1 MYKVV
6 LIDDESIIVEGLKNV
21 INWAEYGCEVVGTAY
36 SAANGAKVIR
46 QHSPNI
52 LFTDIK
58 MPDMDGL
65 SMLAGLRSE
74 YPDMQ
79 VTILTGYRNFEYGQQ
94 AVRLGVTRLLLKPC
108 PMNELVE
115 ALGTMI
121 ANLKKLQGSEGED
134 KEASQSEQSA
144 NNFIVRQA
152 INYLNENYMNKIT
165 LQDVADYCYVSQ
177 WHLSKLLNKHMD
189 MSFYNL
195 LNEARVKAAK
205 SLLKDASL
213 RICDISEMTGYTDTA
228 HFSKVFKKVVGVS
241 ANVYRNKIDEDK

>member
-21 INWAEYGCEVVGTAY
+21 INWADYSCEVVDTAY
-36 SAANGAKVIR
+36 NAAQGAKVIR

-58 MPDMDGL
+58 MSDMDGL
-65 SMLAGLRSE
+65 SMLAGLKSE

-79 VTILTGYRNFEYGQQ
+79 VAILTGYRNFEYGQQ

-121 ANLKKLQGSEGED
+121 ANLKKLQVNEGEE
-134 KEASQSEQSA
+134 KEESESERSASS
-144 NNFIVRQA
+144 FIVRQA
-152 INYLNENYMNKIT
+152 IAYLDENYMHKIT

-189 MSFYNL
+189 MSFYNI
-195 LNEARVKAAK
+195 LNDSRIKAAK
-205 SLLKDASL
+205 RLLKDPSL

-228 HFSKVFKKVVGVS
+228 HFSKVFKKVVGIS
-241 ANVYRNKIDEDK
+241 ANTYRNKMDGDQ

>member
-21 INWAEYGCEVVGTAY
+21 INWAEYGCEVVDTAY
-36 SAANGAKVIR
+36 SAGNGAKVIR